1 MLGTGRGGQDSFG
14 PYEPV
19 PGWPKDISTL
29 PGNDEN
35 HFGRPTFMAFL
46 PDAIF
51 VADGYV
57 NSRVVKFDAD
67 GNYLMEWGQE
77 GVLPN
82 DTRPG
87 YFNSLHG
94 IDVDPASGRVYI
106 SDRQNNRMQVF
117 TSDGEFVMQWPFG
130 PPPSDT
136 QYLIV
141 AHDAVWVIDAG
152 TTKLLKYDLDGN
164 FEYSWGTWGRSPGG
178 MWGVHGMSVDEEG
191 NFYIAEVNNGRVQK
205 FRPRE
210 GVDPN
215 LLVSRVHPSTNR
227 DRCRRESAAITRAF
241 RQLFATGRRIF
252 VRIGRNNNLLL

>member
-51 VADGYV
+51 VADGY
-57 NSRVVKFDAD
+57 
-67 GNYLMEWGQE
+67 
-77 GVLPN
+77 
-82 DTRPG
+82 
-87 YFNSLHG
+87 FNSLHG

-117 TSDGEFVMQWPFG
+117 TSDGDFVMQWPFG

-152 TTKLLKYDLDGN
+152 
-164 FEYSWGTWGRSPGG
+164 
-178 MWGVHGMSVDEEG
+178 
-191 NFYIAEVNNGRVQK
+191 
-205 FRPRE
+205 
-210 GVDPN
+210 
-215 LLVSRVHPSTNR
+215 VSRRPSPARFVTYSPPDGGNSL
-227 DRCRRESAAITRAF
+227 ESAVTITCYSKDSR
-241 RQLFATGRRIF
+241 
-252 VRIGRNNNLLL
+252 